1 MYFIVDKNTRDL
13 IRQSQTPFNIDE
25 TVQPPDPLIQLK
37 QVDDPTLPTFDA
49 TTQKLVGSFV
59 DDDLAHTRTFK
70 MVVAPLTQAEQDSKT
85 ATLQDEA
92 TRQQI
97 KAVYSDLKNG
107 VGTASDRLLRLERA
121 VAWLLRN
128 AVQ

>member
-1 MYFIVDKNTRDL
+1 MYFIVDKNTRAL

-25 TVQPPDPLIQLK
+25 TIQPDDPLIQLK
-37 QVDDPTLPTFDA
+37 QVDDPTVPTFDA
-49 TTQKLVGSFV
+49 NTQKLVNSFA
-59 DDDLAHTRTFK
+59 DDDAAHTRTFK
-70 MVVAPLTQAEQDSKT
+70 MVVAPLTQAEQ
-85 ATLQDEA
+85 AARQQALQDET

-107 VGTASDRLLRLERA
+107 TGTASDRLLRIERA